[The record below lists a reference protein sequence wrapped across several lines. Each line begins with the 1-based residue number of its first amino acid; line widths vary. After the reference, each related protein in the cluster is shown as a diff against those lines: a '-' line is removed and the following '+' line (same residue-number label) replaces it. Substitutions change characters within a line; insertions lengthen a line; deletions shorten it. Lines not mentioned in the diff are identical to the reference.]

1 MNHDTRRSG
10 KDNVP
15 ELAGRQE
22 SNHPLLELAE
32 ADVETRADDAA
43 LVQTT
48 IELNDDLAG
57 AVVGQFFEL
66 ADVSLRLHKL
76 KELDDDLAGRT
87 EEDLTLASLLRIVDV
102 LQSIAQNTGSDHLVQ
117 IVKCAT

>member
-1 MNHDTRRSG
+1 MNHDSRRSG

-32 ADVETRADDAA
+32 ADVKTRADDAT
-43 LVQTT
+43 LVQTA

-57 AVVGQFFEL
+57 AVVRKFFEL
-66 ADVSLRLHKL
+66 ANVSLGLHEL
-76 KELDDDLAGRT
+76 KELDDDLGGRT
-87 EEDLTLASLLRIVDV
+87 EEDLTLASLLRVVDV
-102 LQSIAQNTGSDHLVQ
+102 LQSIAQNTGSDHDGGWL
-117 IVKCAT
+117 